1 MLETG
6 GSDIGQKLRWE
17 ETAMNF
23 RTDRL
28 PSSAREIEWHWR
40 QYIQSRF
47 DLSHININGRTIDF
61 NLPSD
66 YFELSDDTADKIS
79 LIGRKYDFFSQPV
92 YMTDV
97 ELSIF
102 GNISVD
108 TQIGVLL
115 ENIKHMRPTADVY
128 GLFAK
133 YKYIGESVYCG
144 ITVCFV
150 DKDAGEEM
158 ETAVF
163 EISEDE
169 GGYILPVAISEET
182 LDYYTFDDLAKLA
195 YWLGNF
201 WVGAQYE
208 LNNHPEEIR
217 IVEQRGPITADQEAE
232 LRWEK
237 RPVLI
242 KSVIPV
248 DADGNEIKYAA
259 TGSGR
264 QFRLPSWGV
273 RGHNRTLP
281 DGRVIPIHPYRKG
294 KDRKNPNALVKK
306 KYKFIDEKIIQDTE
320 G

>member
-1 MLETG
+1 
-6 GSDIGQKLRWE
+6 
-17 ETAMNF
+17 MNF
-23 RTDRL
+23 NADRL
-28 PSSAREIEWHWR
+28 PSSIRKIEWHWR
-40 QYIQSRF
+40 QHIQESF
-47 DLSHININGRTIDF
+47 NLSHININGSAVNF

-66 YFELSDDTADKIS
+66 YFEISDTAADKIS
-79 LIGRKYDFFSQPV
+79 LVGRRYDFFSQPV

-102 GNISVD
+102 GNISVE

-115 ENIKHMRPTADVY
+115 ENIKHLRPSADVY

-133 YKYIGESVYCG
+133 YKYIGKSVYCG

-150 DKDAGEEM
+150 DNDTGEEM

-169 GGYILPVAISEET
+169 EAYILPVAISEEA
-182 LDYYTFDDLAKLA
+182 LGYYTLDDLAKLA

-208 LNNHPEEIR
+208 LNNRPEEIR
-217 IVEQRGPITADQEAE
+217 VVEQRGPITADQEAE
-232 LRWEK
+232 LRQEK
-237 RPVLI
+237 RPILI
-242 KSVIPV
+242 KRVIPV
-248 DADGNEIKYAA
+248 DTDGNEIKYAA

-264 QFRLPSWGV
+264 HFTLPSWGV

-281 DGRVIPIHPYRKG
+281 DGRVIPVRPYRKG
-294 KDRKNPNALVKK
+294 KDRKNPDALVSKE
-306 KYKFIDEKIIQDTE
+306 YQFVEEKIDKDVE
-320 G
+320 WSNRR